1 MRRAS
6 LAIVLVSFGCGP
18 VMTSGGSGGSGGAG
32 GAAGV
37 GGMYSGGSGGTP
49 GSGGTGGSG
58 GGIDNTPDALN
69 CGVENFALQP
79 GLPPDLMIVLDRSG
93 SMSDPPGSGGAS
105 KWMQVTG
112 ALDATVMQLQ
122 SQIKFGLEYFPTDS
136 DCAVA
141 APDVPVGPNS
151 GAAIAASIGAHMPDG
166 LTPTADAIHN
176 ATVSL
181 MSVGDQ
187 NPKYILLATD
197 GDPTCSQTYNPNTT
211 CTCPSGYTT
220 MGTQC
225 CIMTLCVPCTDVGG
239 DPEADAKTAV
249 SEAAQSGVHT
259 FVVGVAT
266 DTTSEATLNDLAMR
280 GMEPRPNGPPY
291 YYLVTNQQDLVTT
304 INMIAGQIIS
314 CSFML
319 QMVPPY
325 PDQVTITANGQTVPR
340 DPTHMSGWDYGPGM
354 NSIQFYGSYCQSLQ
368 NGMVMN
374 VMAVFGCPPIGRPT

>member
-6 LAIVLVSFGCGP
+6 LAIVLCSFACGP
-18 VMTSGGSGGSGGAG
+18 VSSGGGSTGGSGGTGAG
-32 GAAGV
+32 GS
-37 GGMYSGGSGGTP
+37 GGMYSGGSGGSSGT
-49 GSGGTGGSG
+49 GGTGGAG

-69 CGVENFALQP
+69 CGVENFTLQP

-93 SMSDPPGSGGAS
+93 SMDSPPGSGGAS

-112 ALDATVMQLQ
+112 AINQTVTMLQ
-122 SQIKFGLEYFPTDS
+122 SSIKFGLEYFPSDS

-141 APDVPVGPNS
+141 APDVPVGPNNAS
-151 GAAIAASIGAHMPDG
+151 AIAASIAAHMPDG

-176 ATVSL
+176 AAQSL

-187 NPKYILLATD
+187 NPKYILIATD
-197 GDPTCSQTYNPNTT
+197 GDPTCDATYETT
-211 CTCPSGYTT
+211 T
-220 MGTQC
+220 
-225 CIMTLCVPCTDVGG
+225 G
-239 DPEADAKTAV
+239 DDAMDAKNAV
-249 SEAAQSGVHT
+249 SEAATAGVHT

-266 DTTSEATLNDLAMR
+266 DTTSEGVLNDLAMR

-304 INMIAGQIIS
+304 INMIAGQIVS

-325 PDQVTITANGQTVPR
+325 PDQVSITANGQTVPR
-340 DPTHMSGWDYGPGM
+340 DPTHMNGWDYGPGM
-354 NSIQFYGSYCQSLQ
+354 NSIQFYGPWCTNLQS
-368 NGMVMN
+368 GMVMN
-374 VMAVFGCPPIGRPT
+374 VMAIFGCPPIGRPT

>member
-6 LAIVLVSFGCGP
+6 LAIVLVWFGCGP
-18 VMTSGGSGGSGGAG
+18 VHTSGGSGGSGGSGTAG
-32 GAAGV
+32 A
-37 GGMYSGGSGGTP
+37 GGMYSGGAGGSPGSGGA
-49 GSGGTGGSG
+49 GGTGGSG

-112 ALDATVMQLQ
+112 ALNATVMQLQ

-141 APDVPVGPNS
+141 SPDVPVGPNS
-151 GAAIAASIGAHMPDG
+151 GAAIAASIATHMPDG

-176 ATVSL
+176 AAVSL

-197 GDPTCSQTYNPNTT
+197 GDPTCDATYETST
-211 CTCPSGYTT
+211 S
-220 MGTQC
+220 
-225 CIMTLCVPCTDVGG
+225 D
-239 DPEADAKTAV
+239 DAMDAGRAV
-249 SEAAQSGVHT
+249 SEAATAGVHT

-325 PDQVTITANGQTVPR
+325 PDEVTITANGQTVPR
-340 DPTHMSGWDYGPGM
+340 DPTHMNGWDYGPGM